1 MPIGVLCNTLAIALG
16 GVFGALIKDKMSGE
30 LKEKMNLVFGV
41 CALTIGIFSII
52 VMENLSA
59 VIISVILGT
68 LLGSWIRLGKG
79 IEKGGA
85 AMQKLIA
92 KLFPKAAA
100 PNEQS
105 SKGSQKPAKAVK
117 ASTTRES
124 APASE
129 ASGDT
134 GANSLLITAIVL
146 FCASGTGIYGSII
159 SGMSGDHTILIAK
172 SVLDLF
178 TALIFACTLGLVTSL
193 IAVPQCLIFL
203 LLFFLARLLFPLTTP
218 TMINDFKACG
228 GVILLATGFRI
239 MKVKDFPIA
248 DMIPAMILIWPISW
262 LWTNYLLPLIQ

>member
-16 GVFGALIKDKMSGE
+16 GVLGALIKDKMSGE

-52 VMENLSA
+52 VMENLTA

-79 IEKGGA
+79 IEKAGA

-92 KLFPKAAA
+92 KLFPKTAT
-100 PNEQS
+100 PNTQS
-105 SKGSQKPAKAVK
+105 SRGSQKTAEAVK

-124 APASE
+124 APA
-129 ASGDT
+129 AKDT

>member
-16 GVFGALIKDKMSGE
+16 GVLGALIKDKMSGE

-92 KLFPKAAA
+92 RLLPKAAA
-100 PNEQS
+100 PN
-105 SKGSQKPAKAVK
+105 AKD
-117 ASTTRES
+117 S
-124 APASE
+124 
-129 ASGDT
+129 

-262 LWTNYLLPLIQ
+262 RWTNYLLPLIQ

>member
-16 GVFGALIKDKMSGE
+16 GVLGALIKDKMSGE

-41 CALTIGIFSII
+41 CAMTIGIFSII

-92 KLFPKAAA
+92 KLFPKTAA
-100 PNEQS
+100 PN
-105 SKGSQKPAKAVK
+105 AK
-117 ASTTRES
+117 
-124 APASE
+124 
-129 ASGDT
+129 DT

>member
-1 MPIGVLCNTLAIALG
+1 MPIGVLCNTFAIALG
-16 GVFGALIKDKMSGE
+16 GVLGSLIKDKMSGE

-68 LLGSWIRLGKG
+68 LLGSWIRLGKA
-79 IEKGGA
+79 IEKGGT
-85 AMQKLIA
+85 AMQQLIA
-92 KLFPKAAA
+92 RLLPKTAA
-100 PNEQS
+100 PGTQ
-105 SKGSQKPAKAVK
+105 
-117 ASTTRES
+117 
-124 APASE
+124 
-129 ASGDT
+129 DT
-134 GANSLLITAIVL
+134 AAGSLLITAIVL

-172 SVLDLF
+172 SILDLF

-193 IAVPQCLIFL
+193 IAIPQCLIFL